1 MPDFGSPFAG
11 LAGDRKMTHEE
22 LVRAV
27 RFAVAAEYEAV
38 QLYLQIAEATD
49 NGLAQAVMKE
59 VADEERVHAGEFLKL
74 LYHLAPDEEKF
85 YAEGAEEVAEIM
97 EKLQKNCRGKNK
109 ECRSHKYKDSTGP
122 AASPCHQQ

>member
-1 MPDFGSPFAG
+1 MPDFGTPFAG
-11 LAGDRKMTHEE
+11 LASGRKLTHEE

-38 QLYLQIAEATD
+38 QLYMQIAEATD

-74 LYHLAPDEEKF
+74 LYHLAPDEERF
-85 YAEGAEEVAEIM
+85 YAEGFGEVEEIM
-97 EKLQKNCRGKNK
+97 AKLQKKCGGKNR
-109 ECRSHKYKDSTGP
+109 ECEHK
-122 AASPCHQQ
+122 

>member
-1 MPDFGSPFAG
+1 MPEFGTPFAG
-11 LAGDRKMTHEE
+11 FASDRKMTHEE

-38 QLYLQIAEATD
+38 QLYMQIAEATD
-49 NGLAQAVMKE
+49 NGLAREVMKD

-85 YAEGAEEVAEIM
+85 YAEGFHEVEEMM
-97 EKLQKNCRGKNK
+97 EALQKSCTKKGKG
-109 ECRSHKYKDSTGP
+109 RR
-122 AASPCHQQ
+122 